1 MMNKQELA
9 YTYASYFS
17 YSYFS
22 NNFLC
27 YSIIGHHTY
36 MDAYLKKLPFY
47 NREWFQFMVFL
58 ITRFEKNFNRER
70 AAALTY
76 TTMLAII
83 PMLTVF
89 LVVLSAIPA
98 LVPARVKI
106 QETLYSYLLPES
118 SSTITQYLNDFAE
131 QSTNLTI
138 IGIIFLFFT
147 SIMMLSS
154 IEEAF
159 NKIWHVKNLRGG
171 TIGFMRYWMVISL
184 GPLFLGTLFALPSAI
199 ASIDILNSN
208 FAGYSID
215 WSIWLKLIMVLLTL
229 LSFTFMYWM
238 IPNRK
243 VPIKNALYA
252 GAIAGVLFEL
262 LKIGFS
268 FVMKHFTSY
277 EIVYGAFA
285 ALPVFLLWIYLS
297 WNVVLLGVEI
307 SYALTMFRHS
317 ETPPRHP
324 LLSLLYILHLFYM
337 RQKDGRT
344 VSEAEMMSLLGK
356 KEVEDWPNF
365 VNILQ
370 QQSMIRKTA
379 KGDFVLCRNLEQI
392 NFWTFYQGLPYPL
405 PRREDLQNCY
415 VTRQSGDEWSLLI
428 LPLLRESDAYLEQYL
443 AMPLSQLLD
452 VPFSPE
458 AVSKN

>member
-1 MMNKQELA
+1 
-9 YTYASYFS
+9 
-17 YSYFS
+17 
-22 NNFLC
+22 
-27 YSIIGHHTY
+27 

-47 NREWFQFMVFL
+47 HREWFQFLVFL
-58 ITRFEKNFNRER
+58 IKRFEQNYCRER

-89 LVVLSAIPA
+89 LVVLSTIPA
-98 LVPARVKI
+98 LVPARIKI

-131 QSTNLTI
+131 KSTNLTI

-159 NKIWHVKNLRGG
+159 NKIWHVKHVRGG
-171 TIGFMRYWMVISL
+171 TIGFMRYWMIISL
-184 GPLFLGTLFALPSAI
+184 GPLFLGAIFALPSAI
-199 ASIDILNSN
+199 TSIEILNSN

-229 LSFTFMYWM
+229 MSFTFMYWL

-243 VPIKNALYA
+243 VPFKNAVYA
-252 GAIAGVLFEL
+252 GAIAGVIFEL
-262 LKIGFS
+262 LKISFG

-285 ALPVFLLWIYLS
+285 AFPVFLLWIYLS

-317 ETPPRHP
+317 KTPPRHP

-337 RQKDGRT
+337 RQKVGLT

-356 KEVEDWPNF
+356 KEVEDWPDF

-370 QQSMIRKTA
+370 QQSMIRKTDT
-379 KGDFVLCRNLEQI
+379 GDYVLCRNLDQVD
-392 NFWTFYQGLPYPL
+392 FWTFYQGLPFPL
-405 PRREDLQNCY
+405 PRREDLQNCHL
-415 VTRQSGDEWSLLI
+415 TTQTGDEWNLLI
-428 LPLLRESDAYLEQYL
+428 LPYLSKTDAHLEQYFSV
-443 AMPLSQLLD
+443 PISKLLD
-452 VPFSPE
+452 VPF
-458 AVSKN
+458 AGKATNKH

>member
-1 MMNKQELA
+1 
-9 YTYASYFS
+9 
-17 YSYFS
+17 
-22 NNFLC
+22 
-27 YSIIGHHTY
+27 

-47 NREWFQFMVFL
+47 NREWFQFIVFL
-58 ITRFEKNFNRER
+58 ITRFERNYCRER

-89 LVVLSAIPA
+89 LVVLSTIPA
-98 LVPARVKI
+98 LVPARTKI

-118 SSTITQYLNDFAE
+118 SSTITQYLNDFADK
-131 QSTNLTI
+131 STNLTI

-154 IEEAF
+154 IEDAF

-184 GPLFLGTLFALPSAI
+184 GPLFLGTIFALPSAI
-199 ASIDILNSN
+199 ASIEILNSN

-215 WSIWLKLIMVLLTL
+215 WSIWLKLITLLLTL
-229 LSFTFMYWM
+229 MSFSFMYWL

-243 VPIKNALYA
+243 VPIKNAVYA
-252 GAIAGVLFEL
+252 GAIAGVIFEL
-262 LKIGFS
+262 LKVGFG

-337 RQKDGRT
+337 RQKIGCT

-356 KEVEDWPNF
+356 KEVEDWPDF
-365 VNILQ
+365 VEILQ
-370 QQSMIRKTA
+370 QQSMIRKTD
-379 KGDFVLCRNLEQI
+379 KGDYVLCRNLDQVD
-392 NFWTFYQGLPYPL
+392 FWTFYQGLPYPL
-405 PRREDLQNCY
+405 PRREDLQNCNIA
-415 VTRQSGDEWSLLI
+415 TRTGDEWSLLI
-428 LPLLRESDAYLEQYL
+428 LPYLSETDAHLKQYFS
-443 AMPLSQLLD
+443 MPISKLLD
-452 VPFSPE
+452 VQLASHAIE
-458 AVSKN
+458 EHH